1 MNKTLNEILHHFL
14 KSQHNGTDSSNETKR
29 ALSKLGKSEHQVHE
43 IWMEFDTELEKEKIG
58 IDALKK
64 SKNHVII
71 GVVLAL
77 SMGFLSFLSALKIVT
92 IGDRF
97 FLFYGGVASGILL
110 VMNGVRAQK
119 NEKIRKKRRDLKW
132 ENWG

>member
-14 KSQHNGTDSSNETKR
+14 KSQHNRTDSAHETKR

-43 IWMEFDTELEKEKIG
+43 IWIEFETELEKEKIG

-64 SKNHVII
+64 SKNHVFI

-77 SMGFLSFLSALKIVT
+77 SMGILSFLSALKIVT
-92 IGDRF
+92 FGNQF

-110 VMNGVRAQK
+110 VMNGIRAQK